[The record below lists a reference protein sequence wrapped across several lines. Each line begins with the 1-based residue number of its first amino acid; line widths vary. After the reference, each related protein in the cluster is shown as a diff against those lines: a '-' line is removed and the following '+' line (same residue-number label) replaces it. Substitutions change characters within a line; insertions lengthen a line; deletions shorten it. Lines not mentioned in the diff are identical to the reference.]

1 MGDVILF
8 IEDISDLISNFSRCR
23 ICHEEEA
30 ESYFEAGPGLYAISR
45 NIPPCSCSGTLKFAH
60 RDCIQRWCDEK
71 GNTIYEI
78 CLQDYFFRTT
88 KTDTPSKNDEHLNT
102 YLANKFLKVLRQNG
116 GRRNRRL
123 VDRTE
128 SDFQECNSDAGR
140 GASCCRY
147 SALLFSVVLLIKHAF
162 DVVYGANEYPF
173 TIFTVF
179 ALKAI
184 GILLPMLVIIRT
196 VAAIQSS
203 LQHQFLESEE
213 DALSSEEENDG
224 LEEEEQQH
232 HLA

>member
-1 MGDVILF
+1 
-8 IEDISDLISNFSRCR
+8 
-23 ICHEEEA
+23 
-30 ESYFEAGPGLYAISR
+30 GPEKLR
-45 NIPPCSCSGTLKFAH
+45 SGSALKLLVLAQAPSSL
-60 RDCIQRWCDEK
+60 R
-71 GNTIYEI
+71 TEI
-78 CLQDYFFRTT
+78 AYKDGAMR
-88 KTDTPSKNDEHLNT
+88 KETPFMKYVS
-102 YLANKFLKVLRQNG
+102 RQNG

>member
-8 IEDISDLISNFSRCR
+8 IEDKDLKSNFSRCR
-23 ICHEEEA
+23 ICHEEEV
-30 ESYFEAGPGLYAISR
+30 ESYFEA
-45 NIPPCSCSGTLKFAH
+45 PCSCSGTLKFAH

-71 GNTIYEI
+71 GNTICEI
-78 CLQDYFFRTT
+78 CLQEYKHGYTT
-88 KTDTPSKNDEHLNT
+88 TSKSSRLIEAAVT
-102 YLANKFLKVLRQNG
+102 IRARRQNG

-128 SDFQECNSDAGR
+128 SDFQECNSDTGR
-140 GASCCRY
+140 SASCCRY
-147 SALLFSVVLLIKHAF
+147 LTLLFSVVLLIKHAF

-203 LQHQFLESEE
+203 LRHQFLESEE
-213 DALSSEEENDG
+213 DALTSEELDDQ
-224 LEEEEQQH
+224 LEEEEQ

>member
-8 IEDISDLISNFSRCR
+8 IEDSSDLKSNFSRCR

-30 ESYFEAGPGLYAISR
+30 ESYFEA
-45 NIPPCSCSGTLKFAH
+45 PCSCSGTLKFAH

-71 GNTIYEI
+71 GNTICEI
-78 CLQDYFFRTT
+78 CLQEYKPGYTT
-88 KTDTPSKNDEHLNT
+88 TSKPSRFIEAAVTIRSGNLHR
-102 YLANKFLKVLRQNG
+102 VRRQNE

-147 SALLFSVVLLIKHAF
+147 LALLFSVVLLIKHAF

-203 LQHQFLESEE
+203 LRHQFLESEE
-213 DALSSEEENDG
+213 DALSSEEEDHG
-224 LEEEEQQH
+224 LEEEEQQQ

>member
-8 IEDISDLISNFSRCR
+8 IEDISDLKSNFSRCR

-30 ESYFEAGPGLYAISR
+30 ESYFEA
-45 NIPPCSCSGTLKFAH
+45 PCSCSGTLKFAH

-71 GNTIYEI
+71 GNTICEI
-78 CLQDYFFRTT
+78 CLQEYKPGYTT
-88 KTDTPSKNDEHLNT
+88 TSKPSRFIEAAVT
-102 YLANKFLKVLRQNG
+102 I
-116 GRRNRRL
+116 
-123 VDRTE
+123 
-128 SDFQECNSDAGR
+128 R

-147 SALLFSVVLLIKHAF
+147 LALLFSVVLLIKHAF

-184 GILLPMLVIIRT
+184 GILLPMLVIFRT

-203 LQHQFLESEE
+203 LRHQFLESEE
-213 DALSSEEENDG
+213 DALSSEEEEDG
-224 LEEEEQQH
+224 LEEEEQQQ

>member
-8 IEDISDLISNFSRCR
+8 IEDRDLKSNFSRCR

-30 ESYFEAGPGLYAISR
+30 ESYFEA
-45 NIPPCSCSGTLKFAH
+45 PCSCSGTLKFAH

-71 GNTIYEI
+71 GNTICEI
-78 CLQDYFFRTT
+78 CLQEYKPGYTT
-88 KTDTPSKNDEHLNT
+88 TSKPSRLVEASIT
-102 YLANKFLKVLRQNG
+102 IRVRRQNG

-140 GASCCRY
+140 SASPCRY
-147 SALLFSVVLLIKHAF
+147 LVLLFSVVLLIKHAF
-162 DVVYGANEYPF
+162 DVVYGPNEYPF

-203 LQHQFLESEE
+203 LRHQFLESEE
-213 DALSSEEENDG
+213 DALNSEDEDDG
-224 LEEEEQQH
+224 LEEEEQQQ